1 MVFQLDVN
9 LIHDGHFGSASDA
22 EAWKCRRCASSRLS
36 ASIRREENQLDFDG
50 LMHQLA
56 KKACLL
62 DPFTMPWCDFPWP
75 FPPKHVA
82 RMGRDSIGYS
92 GYDVPCYVYIMVW
105 RTLQCSLHGGVKF
118 PLCNFWWTLETGA
131 TSSEMFRMVFET
143 SFPQPSLH
151 TPIL

>member
-1 MVFQLDVN
+1 MAKKACH

-36 ASIRREENQLDFDG
+36 ASTRRGRGRSAANIGNETWWSCKSFGHFRKMSWISMVWCTNL
-50 LMHQLA
+50 LIT
-56 KKACLL
+56 CLL

-92 GYDVPCYVYIMVW
+92 GNDVPCYVYIMVW
-105 RTLQCSLHGGVKF
+105 RTLQCSLHGGAKF
-118 PLCNFWWTLETGA
+118 PLGA
-131 TSSEMFRMVFET
+131 TNNPWKSSDIT
-143 SFPQPSLH
+143 
-151 TPIL
+151 